1 MVKGIA
7 HLCIR
12 VTDLERTARFY
23 CDGLGLEKAFDFIL
37 DGEVVGFYLRVG
49 NGNFLEFF
57 RREPV
62 ESGPNPLDHLALETD
77 SIDAVNARLAATGY
91 PVGEKKMGAD
101 HAWQAWLT
109 DPDGVRIELHEY
121 TADSCQRTGENWYL
135 PSHPHARSGCC
146 AFQNKACASPKPL
159 SPDIFP
165 QSSAKPAAR
174 SHDCGDPG

>member
-1 MVKGIA
+1 MIKGIA

-23 CDGLGLEKAFDFIL
+23 CEGLGLEKAFDFIR

-49 NGNFLEFF
+49 SGSFLEFF

-77 SIDAVNARLAATGY
+77 SIDAVNARLAAAGY
-91 PVGEKKMGAD
+91 PVGEKKTGAD

-121 TADSCQRTGENWYL
+121 TADSCQKTGENCLLSAGL
-135 PSHPHARSGCC
+135 PVCRCKKNRGTFEKGPRFFVPSVPNAQRFENWNRRR
-146 AFQNKACASPKPL
+146 A
-159 SPDIFP
+159 
-165 QSSAKPAAR
+165 
-174 SHDCGDPG
+174 PG